1 MKHFDLNKKQQK
13 VMLIIVFAL
22 GCLTL
27 LLPYMDLTGSEFQK
41 VMTGGSGSI
50 GKALSAVMPQ
60 LGNIEIPETII
71 RMAGWEQ
78 IKMVIQTSFAMKWL
92 ILILLLV
99 PVILNIAGIVLTA
112 AEKIV
117 YKKLIFIPAVNI
129 ILYLI
134 LFYEMPE
141 VISSIVQN
149 TVADELSSSG
159 IIGGSILSS
168 AADSEIFSTF
178 LRNIV
183 GQLRVPLAGYGLWA
197 AVGCQ
202 AVIVIIIVLG
212 IVRRKTMMEGSVEA
226 GELLGIKGSVMD
238 MEFPMEGEEVIVIG
252 RNPASCHIILEEEEI
267 SKVHCKVSFDEKICQ
282 YRLIDCSS
290 SGCFLAGGTRLPLGE
305 EVIIKPGTEVYLGG
319 REVAF
324 RLK

>member
-112 AEKIV
+112 AEKIG
-117 YKKLIFIPAVNI
+117 YEKLIFISAVNI

-141 VISSIVQN
+141 NENLYKGQYDVKAGRWPENYNECVVVLTANGNVSDFMLYTLGLRDAVELDGVDVMGYTSWGPIDIVSAG
-149 TVADELSSSG
+149 TGEMRKRYGFIYVDKDDE
-159 IIGGSILSS
+159 
-168 AADSEIFSTF
+168 
-178 LRNIV
+178 N
-183 GQLRVPLAGYGLWA
+183 
-197 AVGCQ
+197 
-202 AVIVIIIVLG
+202 
-212 IVRRKTMMEGSVEA
+212 
-226 GELLGIKGSVMD
+226 
-238 MEFPMEGEEVIVIG
+238 
-252 RNPASCHIILEEEEI
+252 
-267 SKVHCKVSFDEKICQ
+267 
-282 YRLIDCSS
+282 
-290 SGCFLAGGTRLPLGE
+290 GGTLKRTKKDSFLWYKKVIASNGE
-305 EVIIKPGTEVYLGG
+305 DLD
-319 REVAF
+319 
-324 RLK
+324 